1 MEPEAD
7 PKPRVVV
14 VVQPSPP
21 AVAPADPDVTAEA
34 STTQAVATE
43 AVATG
48 AVATEA
54 STTEAVATEAVATEA
69 STTEAVSAA
78 PAVPAYL
85 PAEPW
90 TPPVHISDRISV
102 ASRRAIRLATFLTAA
117 TVLATL
123 VLWAIPTFRVAN
135 RPGFQAVRA
144 RAQTDSNLS
153 WLVWEPRRID
163 PVPRWYSIKAGE
175 ERYEL
180 VVRGPLGQ
188 HAVIRA
194 VVKNDK
200 IVRFLASTEFD
211 AHDGWRNR
219 AFRQR

>member
-21 AVAPADPDVTAEA
+21 AVAPADPDVT
-34 STTQAVATE
+34 
-43 AVATG
+43 
-48 AVATEA
+48 TEA